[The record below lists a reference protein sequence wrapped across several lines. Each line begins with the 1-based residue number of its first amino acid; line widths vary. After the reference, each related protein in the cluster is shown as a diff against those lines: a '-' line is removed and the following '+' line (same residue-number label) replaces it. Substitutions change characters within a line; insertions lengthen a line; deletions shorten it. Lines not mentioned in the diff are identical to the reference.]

1 MVGLVG
7 GGGGCGG
14 GGWDGGGCGCGD
26 GGRGVCRV
34 IFVSNPTWVMLCWVL
49 VELGI

>member
-14 GGWDGGGCGCGD
+14 GGCDGGGCGCGD
-26 GGRGVCRV
+26 GVCRV
-34 IFVSNPTWVMLCWVL
+34 IFVSNPTWVMLWWVL